1 MRWNGSGALWVLALL
16 ALAASPYLLL
26 AMFDQPAADQP
37 PPIALNE
44 LTQQVEDGRI
54 ASIRMADDR
63 GIAVDVNGY
72 QYAFQ
77 LGQGIDALEVLSAFG
92 ATPDQL
98 GAVTYV
104 IVEPP
109 PFRAWRQHLVGFL
122 PLIFLAL
129 VWLCSARPDAG
140 TASED
145 VLSLN
150 RHRARLFAPGPRVT
164 RFADVAG
171 VEDAKQELQEVVE
184 FLQHPEKFAALGARV
199 PQGVLLVGP
208 PGSGKTLLA
217 RAVAGEAG
225 VPFFSVAGSEFV
237 EVVVGVGARRVRDL
251 FEQAV
256 RCAPAIVFVDEI
268 DAIGRSRGAGLGAAN
283 DEREQTLN
291 QVLVQMDGFEKH
303 ATVVVIAATNRP
315 DVLDPA
321 LLRPGRFDRRVVL
334 STPDLDER
342 QAILAVHARGKP
354 LGKSVDLG
362 LVARITSGFSGAE
375 LATVL
380 NEGAILAVRRAQ
392 RTIGMPELE
401 EAIDR
406 VIAGPRQ
413 TSRAVLEHE
422 RRLAAYH
429 EGGHAVAMHYL
440 EHHDPVHKVTIV
452 GRARLPGYTRAL
464 PREDHLQFM
473 NRGRLKAALA
483 AALGGHAAEW
493 VAFAE
498 ASTGVENDLQIATSI
513 ARKMV
518 KQYGMSERLGPVCL
532 GRRQDV
538 AFLGREIAE
547 QRDYSDETA
556 EAIDDEV
563 RALIAE
569 GYATVL
575 AIVADHRA
583 VLDRIAA
590 LLLEYETLEGDRL
603 ERAFLGN

>member
-1 MRWNGSGALWVLALL
+1 LL

-26 AMFDQPAADQP
+26 AMFDQPAAAQP
-37 PPIALNE
+37 PAIALND

-54 ASIRMADDR
+54 ASIRMSDDR
-63 GIAVDVNGY
+63 GIAEDVNGY
-72 QYAFQ
+72 QHAFQ
-77 LGQGIDALEVLSAFG
+77 LGQGADALEVLSAFG

-98 GAVTYV
+98 GAVEYV
-104 IVEPP
+104 IVEPT
-109 PFRAWRQHLVGFL
+109 PFKAWKQHLLGFL

-129 VWLCSARPDAG
+129 VWLCSARSDAG
-140 TASED
+140 SASED

-150 RHRARLFAPGPRVT
+150 RQRARLFTPGPRVT

-171 VEDAKQELQEVVE
+171 VEDAKQELREVVE
-184 FLQHPEKFAALGARV
+184 FLQYPEKFAALGARV

-237 EVVVGVGARRVRDL
+237 EMVVGVGARRVRDL

-256 RCAPAIVFVDEI
+256 RSAPSIVFVDEI
-268 DAIGRSRGAGLGAAN
+268 DAIGRSRGAGLGPAN

-342 QAILAVHARGKP
+342 QAILEVHARGKP

-375 LATVL
+375 LATVI

-413 TSRAVLEHE
+413 TSRAALERE
-422 RRLAAYH
+422 RKLAAYH

-440 EHHDPVHKVTIV
+440 QHHDPVHKVTIV
-452 GRARLPGYTRAL
+452 GRARRRGYARAL
-464 PREDHLQFM
+464 PGDEQFL
-473 NRGRLKAALA
+473 NRRRLKAALA

-498 ASTGVENDLQIATSI
+498 ASTGVENDLQIATTI

-538 AFLGREIAE
+538 AFLGREIPE

-556 EAIDDEV
+556 QTIDDEV